1 MLPYLFKIELP
12 IVGEF
17 ILRSFGMMVLLG
29 AVSGLVYLR
38 HAFRKLGV
46 PGEDPVS
53 TAAFRILLCGFIGA
67 RTLYLIVH
75 PDAARGILAPIA
87 VWEGGLVSYGGFFGG
102 AFGAWLF
109 ARKVRMPLLRLG
121 DAILV
126 ALVLGQVFGR
136 IGCLLV
142 GDDHGRP
149 WDGPLA
155 ITFPSVGVDPAT
167 GLKLGPE
174 GSLFPRQWLDV
185 PVHPSQLYLSAMNL
199 VLFVIGAWLFT
210 RRRFDGQVS
219 AVLMMLYAVGRFAI
233 EGTRGD
239 DQARGVYTVAALDLS
254 TAQWISLAVFAI
266 GMIVYARQRARPE
279 ARAGPA
285 AAAAPAAAPADGP
298 ADGPPENG
306 APETT

>member
-1 MLPYLFKIELP
+1 MFPHLFEIPTPFGELP
-12 IVGEF
+12 I
-17 ILRSFGMMVLLG
+17 RSFGLMVLLG
-29 AVSGLVYLR
+29 AVAGLVYLQY
-38 HAFRKLGV
+38 AFRRLGV
-46 PGEDPVS
+46 PGEDPLG
-53 TAAFRILLCGFIGA
+53 AAAVRILLCGFIGA
-67 RTLYLIVH
+67 RMLYLVVH

-109 ARKVRMPLLRLG
+109 ARKVKLPLLRLG

-155 ITFPSVGVDPAT
+155 ITFPSAGVDPAT
-167 GLKLGPE
+167 GLKYGPE

-199 VLFVIGAWLFT
+199 VLFLVGARLFT
-210 RRRFDGQVS
+210 RKRFDGQVAS
-219 AVLMMLYAVGRFAI
+219 VLMMLYAVGRFSI
-233 EGTRGD
+233 EYTRGD
-239 DQARGVYTVAALDLS
+239 DQARGVYSVAALDLS

-266 GMIVYARQRARPE
+266 GVILYGRQRKRPE
-279 ARAGPA
+279 AQVAARAPT
-285 AAAAPAAAPADGP
+285 
-298 ADGPPENG
+298 ETT